1 MKSFLKL
8 YLVGIIFIISL
19 AWVNIASA
27 QECNWV
33 NRTSCNLDP
42 NYPYPAIFNSCVGPQ
57 LPPPSTCCCKA
68 PQTQVTTPP
77 QTPAEILAQCWTQSE
92 CEVDSHGIWKQTDWA
107 KKYCKLPIENPP
119 DMGQC
124 FAANPDLPL
133 QVGIPGSGVKY
144 CSVYTLGEEPIN
156 CTAGG
161 NAACAPDHGI
171 CKPGIKG
178 GFPGYLAAFYKF
190 FVAALAV
197 IAIVMVMWGGFK
209 RIMAAGA
216 PDKIKGANETIVGAI
231 TGVVIALVSFSLLQ
245 LVNPRLVENTL
256 PMIQKVKPAL
266 LGITC
271 PKYSEETELYNMGYT
286 RLTGRCTGNDVVSKH
301 CSTNADCE
309 GGTCD
314 GIGSLKNEPQF
325 NTCGVKLN
333 FASTDLTCR
342 GVECSKSPGAGCF
355 TTKSITGDS
364 NNDYYCRNFLETGS
378 LAHSGTYAK
387 KMDLYL
393 ICNNDTAGDAYNCD
407 VRRPGEDTS
416 LDGIRI
422 DEDQGSYAISQC
434 FSGGD
439 MINPADEC
447 SNKGGFKG
455 YALWLDVDYGFLG
468 LGDELYMVDQSSCS
482 ATATKPINENGHT
495 DPGDINW
502 QNVSANSLIT
512 KTATRCNLNI
522 TLIEFPDR

>member
-256 PMIQKVKPAL
+256 PMIQKVKPGL

-271 PKYSEETELYNMGYT
+271 PKYSEDKELYSMEYT
-286 RLTGRCTGNDVVSKH
+286 RLTGRCVGGGSSNIWQCNTD
-301 CSTNADCE
+301 ADCS
-309 GGTCD
+309 GGTCQ
-314 GIGSLKNEPQF
+314 GIGNYDDAPPRF
-325 NTCGVKLN
+325 DTCGEKLYFSRN
-333 FASTDLTCR
+333 NLTCR
-342 GVECSKSPGAGCF
+342 GVECADGTGCLQEDDF
-355 TTKSITGDS
+355 TG
-364 NNDYYCRNFLETGS
+364 NNKYQYYCASFIAKGSISETEADLTAMDAFIVCKNGDTFDCLFTGPSGS
-378 LAHSGTYAK
+378 TNDFMYVGGPVGEGEYGLSNYLLKSCTNDLKQKVKPETYCTGK
-387 KMDLYL
+387 
-393 ICNNDTAGDAYNCD
+393 GDFY
-407 VRRPGEDTS
+407 
-416 LDGIRI
+416 
-422 DEDQGSYAISQC
+422 
-434 FSGGD
+434 
-439 MINPADEC
+439 
-447 SNKGGFKG
+447 G
-455 YALWLDVDYGFLG
+455 YALIVDVDGTDYAI
-468 LGDELYMVDQSSCS
+468 DQTTCN
-482 ATATKPINENGHT
+482 AIPTKPIEVG
-495 DPGDINW
+495 
-502 QNVSANSLIT
+502 NVSDPDDIDWSNQALAQMLI
-512 KTATRCNLNI
+512 KDIPKKCNLNI
-522 TLIEFPDR
+522 TNIEFPDR